1 MVIHRLG
8 CKKAPQ
14 KCTFWGQ
21 VNANI
26 NVFYSVCWIS
36 GKSIFLN
43 SAPAAVK
50 VVMS

>member
-1 MVIHRLG
+1 MVIQRLG
-8 CKKAPQ
+8 HKKAPQ
-14 KCTFWGQ
+14 KCTFWGRG
-21 VNANI
+21 NANI